1 MSPKSISRFAPAPGM
16 TLVLA
21 LVVALPLASSAC
33 SSNRASSS
41 GHDGAADRSSNTPDS
56 SSWTGGASG
65 GTGGAGSGGT
75 AGNTSGGNGGRASGG
90 AGGLGAG
97 GLVRDGG
104 QLDGAS
110 DALIAPDTPI
120 SSDGDAGCGPG
131 YPLNSQRPQGDGC
144 NTCYCEGGGY
154 WLCTTRQC
162 PPPTDAAA
170 QVDSN
175 VAPVPD
181 AGCTGSGCATAHDA
195 AADGNP
201 TCGTRL
207 CGSAE
212 YCCTNPCAACMPT
225 AASCASL
232 VCGTADGG
240 GYAPY
245 PSDCFSAPSGDS
257 TFCGVVS
264 PTTPHSIH
272 FYECSTSV
280 LASPCWKVSLGTTG
294 GFFCCPGGVY

>member
-1 MSPKSISRFAPAPGM
+1 MVSALSVRMSTKAILRFASAPGI
-16 TLVLA
+16 TLA
-21 LVVALPLASSAC
+21 LALIVVIPLATPAC
-33 SSNRASSS
+33 SSTRASST
-41 GHDGAADRSSNTPDS
+41 GRDGAADQTSNTPDS
-56 SSWTGGASG
+56 SPRTGGAGGATGGASG
-65 GTGGAGSGGT
+65 GGAGGMGSGGS
-75 AGNTSGGNGGRASGG
+75 TSGVVGDSGQ
-90 AGGLGAG
+90 
-97 GLVRDGG
+97 V
-104 QLDGAS
+104 DGAS
-110 DALIAPDTPI
+110 DALIAPDAPI

-154 WLCTTRQC
+154 WLCTTKQC
-162 PPPTDAAA
+162 PPPADAAA
-170 QVDSN
+170 QVGSD
-175 VAPVPD
+175 AGPIPD

-195 AADGNP
+195 ATDGNP
-201 TCGTRL
+201 MCGTRL

-212 YCCTNPCAACMPT
+212 FCCTSPCAACMPT

-245 PSDCFSAPSGDS
+245 PSDCFSAPSGDP

-280 LASPCWKVSLGTTG
+280 LASPCWKVSLGTAG
-294 GFFCCPGGVY
+294 GFFCCPGALF